1 MGAKAIKTIAAPMKM
16 CAAAP
21 ALLCLSQV
29 SADIDVDADLRLLNE
44 QLKDIDLKG
53 LDVERRQGIQGQM
66 DGKRCDILGDPWCDS
81 MMING
86 VRCWE
91 ANNGDQEHTRTC
103 RWYADDKAMPCLGH
117 NCVWEEVPVG
127 SDDFYCHCMAPHSS
141 TPHSHWDRTQNNG
154 FVNAQSYPW
163 GEVATANQR
172 RPHASIRRDPRVHMN
187 RDLQHH
193 HPAYHK
199 LDYPAGKRLPGHPRA
214 HPQLNT
220 CRSAFA

>member
-103 RWYADDKAMPCLGH
+103 RWYADDI
-117 NCVWEEVPVG
+117 
-127 SDDFYCHCMAPHSS
+127 YCHCMAPHSS

-199 LDYPAGKRLPGHPRA
+199 LDYPAGKPGYQDTLGPIH
-214 HPQLNT
+214 
-220 CRSAFA
+220 